1 MITRKSLLVV
11 AAALLF
17 VVGLSACAPGSP
29 MSAPDVEINMDD
41 AIAGQSAVLNGL
53 NSGNM
58 SLTDGQASSLITEL
72 MKANGLNKL
81 EITDITADE
90 DGGIHISLG
99 TPIAGV
105 DSVMLSGT
113 ATSSDGVVSLDLSGA
128 QAGNMGV
135 APSMLDLIES
145 QINAQ
150 LGGMAM
156 GLPDGTYMVTPEM
169 ASQLNGMMQQLGL
182 NSAEVSAV
190 KTSFDG
196 GNVHIVAEMAAP
208 VMGVDSLGLSGAVM
222 SEDGQLSVDI
232 SEAAAGSFVADPGIL
247 GLVGQQINGALSG
260 MMLPFDVSAEG
271 GELMVGMGQ

>member
-17 VVGLSACAPGSP
+17 VVGLSACAPGAP
-29 MSAPDVEINMDD
+29 MAAPDVDINMDD
-41 AIAGQSAVLNGL
+41 AVAGQNAVMTGL
-53 NSGNM
+53 NSGSL

-81 EITDITADE
+81 EITDMTADE
-90 DGGIHISLG
+90 MGGIHITLG

-105 DSVMLSGT
+105 DSVMVSGT
-113 ATSSDGVVSLDLSGA
+113 ATVDGGAASLDLTGA

-135 APSMLDLIES
+135 APGMLDLIEA
-145 QINAQ
+145 QVNAQ
-150 LGGMAM
+150 LGSMPM
-156 GLPDGTYMVTPEM
+156 GLPDGTYMVTPDM
-169 ASQLNGMMQQLGL
+169 AAQLNGMMQQLGL
-182 NSAEVSAV
+182 NSAEVTAV

-196 GNVHIVAEMAAP
+196 GNVHIVAEMAEP
-208 VMGVDSLGLSGAVM
+208 IMGVGSLGLSGAVM
-222 SEDGQLSVDI
+222 TDGGHLSVDL

-247 GLVGQQINGALSG
+247 SLVSQQIDGALSG
-260 MMLPFDVSAEG
+260 MMLPFSIDANG

>member
-1 MITRKSLLVV
+1 MITRKSVLVL

-29 MSAPDVEINMDD
+29 MAAPDVNINMDD
-41 AIAGQSAVLNGL
+41 AIAGQNAVMSGL
-53 NSGNM
+53 SSGNV
-58 SLTDGQASSLITEL
+58 SLTADQASSLVTEL
-72 MKANGLNKL
+72 MKANGLNKI
-81 EITDITADE
+81 EISDMTADE
-90 DGGIHISLG
+90 NGGIHISLG

-105 DSVMLSGT
+105 DSVMVSGS
-113 ATSSDGVVSLDLSGA
+113 ATSSGGVVSLDLTSA

-135 APSMLDLIES
+135 APGMLDLIEA
-145 QINAQ
+145 QVNAQ

-190 KTSFDG
+190 KTAFDG
-196 GNVHIVAEMAAP
+196 GEVHIVAEMAEP
-208 VMGVDSLGLSGAVM
+208 VMGVGSMGFAGGVM
-222 SEDGQLSVDI
+222 SDGSHLSVDLK
-232 SEAAAGSFVADPGIL
+232 SASAGAFAADSGIL
-247 GLVGQQINGALSG
+247 AMISDQVNAALSG
-260 MMLPFDVSAEG
+260 MMLPFSVDADG